1 MGVVMVEQ
9 GQKELNRAAL
19 ILNWNKKIMSTLG
32 LWPSSR
38 NNIKF
43 SINFGYFSFL
53 MILEYM
59 DLVVFINDLEH
70 VIMNLTENMAFSQ
83 IFVRMIMLWIYND
96 EIGDVINETIK
107 DFDHRRYKTIEERQL
122 FITYN
127 AKSKLFVKLL
137 ITFVALTAS
146 SYYLTPIMVSMG
158 NGLPQIEVGNVSETL
173 YLLPYRFYTFRPL
186 QDLRSYTIIYVLEL
200 PFVFISGFGQSAADC
215 IMVTL
220 VFHICGQMSV
230 LALRI
235 NNIEIDPKVNRK
247 EIQKVVESHARLL
260 RMGKV
265 VANAFSVTLLAHLFG
280 ATSLVC
286 ILGYQI
292 LTNYSNGEKA
302 VLISFLV
309 FQFLVLLILYAHC
322 TVGECLLSE
331 STKVCD
337 AFYACRW
344 YDMPINNA
352 RSIILCIAR
361 SQKPMCLT
369 AGKFSTF
376 CLSTLTD
383 VLRTSMGYL
392 SVLRSF
398 L

>member
-1 MGVVMVEQ
+1 MAQEQ
-9 GQKELNRAAL
+9 GQKELDRAAL
-19 ILNWNKKIMSTLG
+19 ILSWNKKIMSTLG
-32 LWPSSR
+32 LWPNSR

-107 DFDHRRYKTIEERQL
+107 DFDYRRYKSIEERQL
-122 FITYN
+122 FISYN
-127 AKSKLFVKLL
+127 TRSKLFVKLL

-146 SYYLTPIMVSMG
+146 SYYLTPILVSLG
-158 NGLPQIEVGNVSETL
+158 NGLPKIEIGNVTETI
-173 YLLPYRFYTFRPL
+173 YLLPYRFYTFYPVE
-186 QDLRSYTIIYVLEL
+186 DLRSYIIVYAFEL

-235 NNIEIDPKVNRK
+235 NNIDVNPKINHK
-247 EIQKVVESHARLL
+247 EIQTVVELHTRLL
-260 RMGKV
+260 RMGKI
-265 VANAFSVTLLAHLFG
+265 VADAFSVTLLAHLFG

-292 LTNYSNGEKA
+292 LTNYSDGEKA

-331 STKVCD
+331 STKVSE
-337 AFYACRW
+337 AFYACQW
-344 YDMPINNA
+344 YNMPIKNA
-352 RSIILCIAR
+352 RSIILCMAR
-361 SQKPMCLT
+361 SQRPMCLT